1 MGCARPRNLTSWA
14 VPSITLSRPP
24 TKGPGQ
30 MRSSMTTVNA
40 ADSTRLHVYR
50 WSPDGEAKAAVL
62 IAHGMAEHAGRYERF
77 AERLTAAGYDVY
89 AIDHRGHGKTAG
101 TLENVGYFADKDGFE
116 KVVEDLY
123 AVTRT
128 ISEDH
133 PELPVFLF
141 GHSMG
146 SILSRAYAV
155 SHSSSIA
162 GLVLTGAGGDPGL
175 LGKVGGVL
183 AFAEGTVRGRRT
195 RSPLLD
201 SMTFGKFN
209 DAFKPARTK
218 FDWLSRDRTEVD
230 LYIAD
235 PWCGAVFT
243 TGFFGDLLHG
253 LGVVND
259 SANVAKIRKDLPIL
273 MASGDKDPVGD
284 NGKGV
289 KQVADQF
296 RAAGISSVTVT
307 LYPNAR
313 HEILNETNR
322 DEVMSDIIAWLD
334 DRL

>member
-1 MGCARPRNLTSWA
+1 
-14 VPSITLSRPP
+14 
-24 TKGPGQ
+24 
-30 MRSSMTTVNA
+30 MRSTTTTVNA

-50 WSPDGEAKAAVL
+50 WSPEGEPKAAVL
-62 IAHGMAEHAGRYERF
+62 IAHGMAEHAGRYARF
-77 AERLTAAGYDVY
+77 AERLTEAGYDVY
-89 AIDHRGHGKTAG
+89 AVDHRGHGKTAG
-101 TLENVGYFADKDGFE
+101 SLDNVGYFADKDGFE

-146 SILSRAYAV
+146 SILSRAYAIA
-155 SHSSSIA
+155 HSSTIE

-175 LGKVGGVL
+175 LGRVGAVV
-183 AFAEGTVRGRRT
+183 AFAEGTIRGRRS

-201 SMTFGKFN
+201 SMSFGKFN
-209 DAFKPARTK
+209 DAFKPARSK

-235 PWCGAVFT
+235 PYCGAVFT
-243 TGFFGDLLHG
+243 AGFFGDLLHG
-253 LGVVND
+253 LAVVND
-259 SANVAKIRKDLPIL
+259 PAKVAKIRHDLPVL
-273 MASGDKDPVGD
+273 LASGDKDPVGD

-289 KQVADQF
+289 RQVGEQL
-296 RAAGISSVTVT
+296 REAGVSSVTVN

-322 DEVMSDIIAWLD
+322 DEITRDIIHWLD
-334 DRL
+334 AHV